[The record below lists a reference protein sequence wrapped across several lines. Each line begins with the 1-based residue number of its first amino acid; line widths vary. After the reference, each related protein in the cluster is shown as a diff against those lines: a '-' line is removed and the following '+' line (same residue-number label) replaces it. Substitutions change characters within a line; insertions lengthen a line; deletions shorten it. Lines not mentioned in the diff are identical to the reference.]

1 MMIAFFHQ
9 HGRALRLCG
18 CAALSLL
25 LSGCLSAP
33 EETTAPTPTVQAAP
47 APAEATVAPPPK
59 SVNSI
64 EQCRKAL
71 DSLQKINPQSYRQKK
86 AYFDSLLGSVAQYS
100 AVRGE
105 VSGGTKDTID
115 ALYKF
120 KTNKVCADI
129 ENEVMNGLVR
139 RAERM
144 TP

>member
-1 MMIAFFHQ
+1 MSIAFI
-9 HGRALRLCG
+9 RTCG
-18 CAALSLL
+18 GVLFPALL
-25 LSGCLSAP
+25 LTGCLSATETENAAP
-33 EETTAPTPTVQAAP
+33 ESVVTPVAAATAPQP
-47 APAEATVAPPPK
+47 AKTPPPAR
-59 SVNSI
+59 VNSV
-64 EQCRKAL
+64 EQCRNAL
-71 DSLQKINPQSYRQKK
+71 DSLKKINPKSYQQKK
-86 AYFDSLLGSVAQYS
+86 AYFDALIGSVAQYS

-120 KTNKVCADI
+120 KTNKICADI

>member
-1 MMIAFFHQ
+1 MMIAFFHRR
-9 HGRALRLCG
+9 GRALRLCG
-18 CAALSLL
+18 CAAFALL

-33 EETTAPTPTVQAAP
+33 EETTTPAVTVQAAP

-59 SVNSI
+59 PANSI

-86 AYFDSLLGSVAQYS
+86 AYFDSLLSSVAQYS